1 MAKSSARFFTISIP
15 VLLLTALVLEAA
27 LRLCGYKLNYLD
39 GRAFIP
45 SKNPEILYELC
56 PGFRGLY
63 AATPISINSEGF
75 RGEELLNHDVPAFRV
90 VVIGD
95 SIAFGQGVQDGETLA
110 GQLSRRLRQKSSAP
124 VEVINLGV
132 PGYNTTQEYWTFK
145 ERALPAGTA
154 GLPVAL
160 LCQRYGP
167 ASLSD

>member
-1 MAKSSARFFTISIP
+1 MRTQGWRKGPRDFFTISIP

-39 GRAFIP
+39 GQAFIP

-75 RGEELLNHDVPAFRV
+75 RGEELLSHDVPAFRV

-95 SIAFGQGVQDGETLA
+95 SLAFGQGVQEGETLA
-110 GQLSRRLRQKSSAP
+110 GQLSRRLRQKLSMP
-124 VEVINLGV
+124 VEVINL
-132 PGYNTTQEYWTFK
+132 
-145 ERALPAGTA
+145 
-154 GLPVAL
+154 
-160 LCQRYGP
+160 
-167 ASLSD
+167 